1 VPGEARRR
9 RLRALLRRTGLGKLE
24 PAALERAFVHDS
36 AVLLERLIDP
46 GASNQRLEFLGDA
59 VLSLATAR
67 WLYDRYPAER
77 EGELTRRRAALV
89 NDAVLAQTAR
99 RLELSELLVLG
110 PAEAAAG
117 GADRESILAA
127 ALEAFIGALFL
138 QGGLDL
144 AARFV
149 EREHLERVEHA
160 EMAAADPKTALQ
172 ELLQSR
178 GRATP
183 AYEDAAS
190 GPPHRRTFTSR
201 VIADGKLLGE
211 GIGSSKKAAQRA
223 AAQIALS
230 VLSASGEKEDR
241 S

>member
-1 VPGEARRR
+1 MAGEARRR

-24 PAALERAFVHDS
+24 PASLERAFVHDS
-36 AVLLERLIDP
+36 AVLMERLLDP

-89 NDAVLAQTAR
+89 NDAVLVETAR
-99 RLELSELLVLG
+99 RLELSDLLVLG

-117 GADRESILAA
+117 GAGRESILAA

-172 ELLQSR
+172 ELLQAR
-178 GRATP
+178 GRTTP
-183 AYEDAAS
+183 TYEDAAT
-190 GPPHRRTFTSR
+190 GPAHRRTFTSR
-201 VIADGKLLGE
+201 VISDGTLLGE

-230 VLSASGEKEDR
+230 VLSAGDPSKP
-241 S
+241 